1 MAKREHV
8 TNSDDRTETRRSSH
22 PGVWVVACGIAGLL
36 VNAIPIPIPAGP
48 AFIFLGGFFVY
59 LAASLHGWRW
69 GLVASAIAAAAL
81 WRQPAMAA
89 GLIVAAALVGESV
102 RRGLFVTPVV
112 VLFWSTIGTL
122 LSALQFASDWAPHAL
137 GAIVSA
143 LLAGVLADAA
153 AAVPAVGNGSSQ
165 HVAGRGFASHFGP
178 ALTVA
183 GVAPVLAVAAMTG
196 PASYGVSVG
205 VSALVALAAAVGAK
219 FLGVRTFSIIDDAM
233 RFSGKRSVE
242 NVFLDVSDARSLTR
256 WIELERASVRESAD
270 IVSRRL
276 AEREAAYAELL
287 RLSEKLEE
295 SVQLRGVEIEQ
306 RAYLLELS
314 QKHYRDVVEHASDII
329 YELDLSGRF
338 TTVNAA
344 GERFFGLDIGLLV
357 GRPWHQTLAPGYDRV
372 LGGVEG
378 VQALLEPLNE
388 SSRFEAVT
396 VHRAADDEIRLL
408 ETRLELV
415 RDEDGL
421 PISISGVSRDV
432 TEMAGFQ
439 TQVQMLGEELDALRA
454 RWSRLR
460 RELDA
465 LLSVARVN
473 NSEFDIDP
481 LLQHVIESGATNIGA
496 ESGFVGLLDEG
507 ALTLRWYW
515 RSTGASWVDLDS
527 PRVERGITQLVMET
541 RRPYLCADAEA
552 DPNTDKEFTKRF
564 AVKSMLVLPIF
575 SQSTELLGA
584 MALHNFPLETGSS
597 GEPAIHDTDL
607 RFLEG
612 LSDLASAAIQH
623 AALLERVQQQAETDP
638 LTGLFN
644 RRAFNTRF
652 DEEIERA
659 KRFDR
664 PFALVL
670 VDIDLLKTINDTYG
684 HPIGDAAICTVADVL
699 SSRIRRH
706 DFAARI
712 GGEEFAV
719 LVVEGRADTAVA
731 VARSLLEALRK
742 RDVPRVGHI
751 TASLG
756 VAIYPEDAN
765 SRDDLFRMA
774 DEALYRAKNTGR
786 NRVVQF
792 RDMTALDAP
801 RTEESADA

>member
-1 MAKREHV
+1 MHPVWMVV
-8 TNSDDRTETRRSSH
+8 T
-22 PGVWVVACGIAGLL
+22 CGFIGLAL
-36 VNAIPIPIPAGP
+36 NALPLPIPGGVA
-48 AFIFLGGFFVY
+48 ALSLGGSLVY
-59 LAASLHGWRW
+59 LSASLFGWRW
-69 GLVASAIAAAAL
+69 GAVSAVIAAAIL
-81 WRQPAMAA
+81 WKQPAIAIGVVMAA
-89 GLIVAAALVGESV
+89 AVAGESV

-112 VLFWSTIGTL
+112 VLFWSTIGL
-122 LSALQFASDWAPHAL
+122 ALHAMQFDDDWVARAFGAVASAL
-137 GAIVSA
+137 V
-143 LLAGVLADAA
+143 AGVCADAA
-153 AAVPAVGNGSSQ
+153 AAVPTVGNLRTRS
-165 HVAGRGFASHFGP
+165 VAGRGFASHFGP
-178 ALTVA
+178 AL
-183 GVAPVLAVAAMTG
+183 AVAALSPILALAAMVG
-196 PASYGVSVG
+196 PASYGVAVG
-205 VSALVALAAAVGAK
+205 VSAVVAVSVMIGAAVIGK
-219 FLGVRTFSIIDDAM
+219 RTMSVFDDAL
-233 RFSGKRSVE
+233 RSIGPQPKG
-242 NVFLDVSDARSLTR
+242 NVFLDVSDARSLAQ
-256 WIELERASVRESAD
+256 WIERERTSLRESAD
-270 IVSRRL
+270 IVGRRL

-287 RLSEKLEE
+287 KLSERLEE

-314 QKHYRDVVEHASDII
+314 QKHYRDVVEHATDII

-338 TTVNAA
+338 TTINAA
-344 GERFFGLDIGLLV
+344 GERFFDRDIDQLV

-388 SSRFEAVT
+388 SSRFDAIT
-396 VHRAADDEIRLL
+396 VHRAAGDEIRLL
-408 ETRLELV
+408 DTRLELV
-415 RDEDGL
+415 RDEEGL
-421 PISISGVSRDV
+421 PIRISGVSRDV
-432 TEMAGFQ
+432 TEVAGFQ
-439 TQVQMLGEELDALRA
+439 TQVQMLGEKLDALRL
-454 RWSRLR
+454 RWTRLE
-460 RELDA
+460 RELGA

-481 LLQHVIESGATNIGA
+481 LLQHVIESAAANIGA

-527 PRVERGITQLVMET
+527 PHVERGITQIVMET
-541 RRPYLCADAEA
+541 RRPYICADAEA

-564 AVKSMLVLPIF
+564 AVQSMLVLPIF
-575 SQSTELLGA
+575 SQNTELLGA
-584 MALHNFPLETGSS
+584 MALHNFPLEEGV
-597 GEPAIHDTDL
+597 GAEPAIQDTDL

-612 LSDLASAAIQH
+612 LADLASAAIQH
-623 AALLERVQQQAETDP
+623 ANLLERVQQQAETDP

-670 VDIDLLKTINDTYG
+670 VDIDFLKRINDTFG

-699 SSRIRRH
+699 TSRIRRH

-719 LVVEGRADTAVA
+719 LVVEGRADTAGA

-751 TASLG
+751 TASFG
-756 VAIYPEDAN
+756 VALFPEDADT
-765 SRDDLFRMA
+765 RDELFRMA
-774 DEALYRAKNTGR
+774 DEALYRAKNDGR
-786 NRVVQF
+786 NRVVQV
-792 RDMTALDAP
+792 REMRALQAS
-801 RTEESADA
+801 EEDGPAGA